1 MLNFDLFEKYVI
13 SLEHREDRRENFYK
27 NLGAQGYSPSEFQWI
42 NAVEDIDFGGLG
54 CAKSHLKA
62 LANFITSSDK
72 HYCAIFE
79 DDFEFRQPKDLA
91 ELLIQSL
98 DNKSTWDVFLFSGT
112 ELSSFNTGCE
122 IQGHVLE
129 RVFDSA
135 TASGYLVT
143 RQYAHVLIQ
152 NLLESIYGMEKFRFI
167 EQRKVV
173 YHRFALDR
181 TWNRLQSRDSWFCT
195 QPMLGHQCA
204 SYSDIEKKLVD
215 YSDYAA

>member
-1 MLNFDLFEKYVI
+1 MFNFDLCEKYVI
-13 SLEHREDRRENFYK
+13 NLDHRDDRRAAFYK
-27 NLGAQGYSPSEFQWI
+27 NISAQGYSRNEFNWI
-42 NAVEDIDFGGLG
+42 KAVQDDDFGGLG

-62 LANFITSSDK
+62 LARFITNSDK

-79 DDFEFRQPKDLA
+79 DDFQFRQSKNLA
-91 ELLIQSL
+91 EVIIQTL
-98 DNKSTWDVFLFSGT
+98 DNKSTWDVFLFAGT

-122 IQGHVLE
+122 IQGHELE

-135 TASGYLVT
+135 TASGYLVS
-143 RQYAHVLIQ
+143 RQYAHILIQ
-152 NLLESIYGMEKFRFI
+152 NLLESIYGMEKFRLI

-195 QPMLGHQCA
+195 KPMLGHQCA
-204 SYSDIEKKLVD
+204 SYSDIEKKLVN
-215 YSDYAA
+215 YSGLAA